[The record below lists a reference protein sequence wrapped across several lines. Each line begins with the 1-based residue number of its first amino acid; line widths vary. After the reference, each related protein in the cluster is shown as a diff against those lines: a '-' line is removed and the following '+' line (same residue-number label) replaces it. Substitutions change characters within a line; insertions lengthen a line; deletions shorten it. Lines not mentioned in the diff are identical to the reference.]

1 MARIEWVKERLDNWA
16 RWVTQR
22 AAGGSGYPKQ
32 AAFSRMARS
41 AQSSDS
47 AMIPVD
53 DIEAARTH
61 AAVEALRFSNSGL
74 WLALQCHYIGD
85 PQASSR
91 VRRPMATSEIAARM
105 CIGDRAVRL
114 QLERADEALAAL
126 LAR

>member
-22 AAGGSGYPKQ
+22 AEGGSGYPRQ

-53 DIEAARTH
+53 DIEAGRTH
-61 AAVEALRFSNSGL
+61 AAVEALRFVHSVL
-74 WLALQCHYIGD
+74 WLAVQCHYIGD
-85 PQASSR
+85 PQVPSR
-91 VRRPMATSEIAARM
+91 VRRPMTTSEIAARM

-114 QLERADEALAAL
+114 QLERADAALAEG